1 MRPGYKRIRCMECG
15 VTRADAPNGHIS
27 ARGLCDPCG
36 LNRQLENV
44 DSLAAHHGIP
54 YDRWRL
60 GMVISVLPTEV
71 VGELYKAGLF
81 GRQVA

>member
-1 MRPGYKRIRCMECG
+1 MRPGYKRVRCMDCG
-15 VTRADAPNGHIS
+15 VPRQKARNGHIS
-27 ARGLCDPCG
+27 ARGLCDVCG
-36 LNRQLENV
+36 LIRQLENIEGIE
-44 DSLAAHHGIP
+44 ARQGIP

-81 GRQVA
+81 GQTAA